1 MPSDKALGSMMLLGA
16 GLSFVYYTLWVIL
29 LPFFDSS
36 SPVHDWFPPR
46 EWAIRIPVTILVVG
60 ISAIGFLISSK
71 ILLAPNRGKMKS

>member
-1 MPSDKALGSMMLLGA
+1 MTEIVLHPATMPSDKALGSMMLLGA

-46 EWAIRIPVTILVVG
+46 EWAIRIP
-60 ISAIGFLISSK
+60 